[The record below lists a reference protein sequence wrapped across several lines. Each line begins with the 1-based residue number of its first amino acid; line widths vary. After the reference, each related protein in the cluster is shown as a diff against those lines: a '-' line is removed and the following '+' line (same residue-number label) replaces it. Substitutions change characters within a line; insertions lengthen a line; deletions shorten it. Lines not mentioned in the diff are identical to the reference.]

1 MKKTAL
7 VIMAAGIG
15 SRFGKGIKQLAQV
28 GPSGEIIMDY
38 SIHDALEAGFN
49 KVVFI
54 IRKDLEEAFRQ
65 MIGKRIETITEV
77 AYVFQEKED
86 LPEGF
91 SCPEDRVKPWG
102 TGQAVLACRKVLKE
116 PFVVINA
123 DDYYGKEAFVKVYQY
138 LTEERKKQDTLHIC
152 MAGFVLGNT
161 LSDNGAVT
169 RGICSVDEAGKLT
182 GIQETR
188 NVVKTPEG
196 AAVRL
201 ENGGLQPLDAGKLVS
216 MNMWGLTPDFMKYL
230 EQGFV
235 KFLKSLPED
244 ERKAEY
250 LLPEVVDDLLQRGIL
265 QVDVLKSNDS
275 WFGVTYQEDREI
287 VEASFRRLVD
297 AGVYPENLY
306 G

>member
-1 MKKTAL
+1 M
-7 VIMAAGIG
+7 
-15 SRFGKGIKQLAQV
+15 
-28 GPSGEIIMDY
+28 
-38 SIHDALEAGFN
+38 
-49 KVVFI
+49 
-54 IRKDLEEAFRQ
+54 
-65 MIGKRIETITEV
+65 
-77 AYVFQEKED
+77 
-86 LPEGF
+86 
-91 SCPEDRVKPWG
+91 
-102 TGQAVLACRKVLKE
+102 
-116 PFVVINA
+116 
-123 DDYYGKEAFVKVYQY
+123 
-138 LTEERKKQDTLHIC
+138 
-152 MAGFVLGNT
+152 
-161 LSDNGAVT
+161 
-169 RGICSVDEAGKLT
+169 
-182 GIQETR
+182 
-188 NVVKTPEG
+188 VKTPEG